1 MGEAT
6 EAVSGMAGASPE
18 PASAG
23 AQANPQ
29 TTAPVYAAP
38 TSQAPPIYAPQSAQ
52 GFQRAGFDSPPPK
65 SSPYAVMGTGAYI
78 GHSILFAIPVVGWLI
93 CVIMAFSAKNLN
105 KRHYARAV
113 LIFLVIGAVLSVSLY
128 FLFSW
133 VWDAAAE
140 YLQQYINDA
149 TGGAVNDLGGLGDI
163 GGLGGLLDLLKEL
176 PAQ

>member
-6 EAVSGMAGASPE
+6 EAVPIMAGALPE

-23 AQANPQ
+23 AQTNPQ
-29 TTAPVYAAP
+29 TAAPVYAAP
-38 TSQAPPIYAPQSAQ
+38 TPQAPPIYAPQPAQ
-52 GFQRAGFDSPPPK
+52 GFQGAGDSPPPK
-65 SSPYAVMGTGAYI
+65 GSPYAVMGTGAYI
-78 GHSILFAIPVVGWLI
+78 GHSILFTIPVVGWLI
-93 CVIMAFSAKNLN
+93 CVIMAFAAKNLN

-113 LIFLVIGAVLSVSLY
+113 LIFLVIGAVLSIALY
-128 FLFSW
+128 FIFSW
-133 VWDAAAE
+133 VWGAAAE
-140 YLQQYINDA
+140 YLQQYINEA